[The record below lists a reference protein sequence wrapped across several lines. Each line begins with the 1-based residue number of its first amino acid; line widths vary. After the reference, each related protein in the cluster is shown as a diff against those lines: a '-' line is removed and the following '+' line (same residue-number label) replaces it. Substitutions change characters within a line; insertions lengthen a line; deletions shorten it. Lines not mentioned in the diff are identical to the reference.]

1 MSNSL
6 RVIGLVV
13 LLAGMVLVASVVWT
27 PYGIG
32 VLVTGVVVLL
42 VDRAL
47 RKRELTKPG
56 APRFVAVH
64 PGGKPPAP
72 RRTKRPPQRAPAPA
86 KAAAKRKAPARQ
98 RDREPV
104 LDSRFEPIFEG
115 EESAALFSDL
125 RTEISAAAKDSLTT
139 LRNEGFVIRARADRV
154 SVSRNNHTE
163 VLRSNAAIVDYLRQL
178 GLSGE

>member
-6 RVIGLVV
+6 RVIGLVI
-13 LLAGMVLVASVVWT
+13 LLVGMILVASVVWT
-27 PYGIG
+27 PYGIA
-32 VLVTGVVVLL
+32 VLVLGVGVLL

-72 RRTKRPPQRAPAPA
+72 RR
-86 KAAAKRKAPARQ
+86 AAARPARKAPPPEKSKPKRKAPARQ
-98 RDREPV
+98 RDREPA

-115 EESAALFSDL
+115 EESAELFGDL

-139 LRNEGFVIRARADRV
+139 LRDEGFVIRARTDRV

-178 GLSGE
+178 GLSE

>member
-6 RVIGLVV
+6 RVIGLAI
-13 LLAGMVLVASVVWT
+13 LLAGMILVASVVWT
-27 PYGIG
+27 PYGLA
-32 VLVTGVVVLL
+32 VLVVGVAVLL
-42 VDRAL
+42 VDRVL

-64 PGGKPPAP
+64 PRGKPPAP
-72 RRTKRPPQRAPAPA
+72 RRAKRPTPRSPAQA
-86 KAAAKRKAPARQ
+86 KATTKKAPVRQ

-115 EESAALFSDL
+115 EESAELFSDL

-139 LRNEGFVIRARADRV
+139 LRDEGFVIRARADRV

-178 GLSGE
+178 GLSE